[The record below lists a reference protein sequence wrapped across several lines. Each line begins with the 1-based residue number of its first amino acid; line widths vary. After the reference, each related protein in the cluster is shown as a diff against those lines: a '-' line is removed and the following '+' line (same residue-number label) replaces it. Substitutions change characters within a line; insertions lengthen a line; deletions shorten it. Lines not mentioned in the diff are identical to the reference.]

1 MAGGVAQVVEYLT
14 SKLEA
19 MSSNPMTACIYIYIY
34 IYIVANIHIYMY
46 CPYKVLNMPRFEIQP
61 LKKSLGFHPFQV
73 CTGHGRAF
81 SSYW

>member
-1 MAGGVAQVVEYLT
+1 
-14 SKLEA
+14 
-19 MSSNPMTACIYIYIY
+19 
-34 IYIVANIHIYMY
+34 MY